1 MEHSTKMTLVPTTEA
16 ELTQLSELD
25 SELTNI
31 LKNKELNQDD
41 KIKLYTNVL
50 GKYKKF
56 EEKVYPNE
64 NFNPDN
70 QDNFKTPTKQK
81 LFPKNV
87 LLKKKIGKPVLLY
100 TGSLLIMCFSLF
112 SGISLF
118 VFHKFCHLISFNFVI
133 NKIYYKN
140 VFKI

>member
-1 MEHSTKMTLVPTTEA
+1 MEHSTKMTLVPFTEA

-50 GKYKKF
+50 GKYKIF
-56 EEKVYPNE
+56 EEKVFPNE
-64 NFNPDN
+64 YFNPDN

-100 TGSLLIMCFSLF
+100 LGSDNPTKKTIKK
-112 SGISLF
+112 G
-118 VFHKFCHLISFNFVI
+118 SFK
-133 NKIYYKN
+133 KIIDKTIESKPIKWSTY
-140 VFKI
+140 

>member
-16 ELTQLSELD
+16 ELHQLSELA
-25 SELTNI
+25 NI

-64 NFNPDN
+64 NF
-70 QDNFKTPTKQK
+70 QTPTNVQK
-81 LFPKNV
+81 MFFSRKKYASLYYCTRV
-87 LLKKKIGKPVLLY
+87 QIIQLKKQLKTFFEKDER
-100 TGSLLIMCFSLF
+100 
-112 SGISLF
+112 
-118 VFHKFCHLISFNFVI
+118 
-133 NKIYYKN
+133 
-140 VFKI
+140 

>member
-16 ELTQLSELD
+16 ELHQLSELD

-64 NFNPDN
+64 NFMPDN
-70 QDNFKTPTKQK
+70 QENFQTPTKQK

-100 TGSLLIMCFSLF
+100 TGTDNPIKKQLKKLL
-112 SGISLF
+112 
-118 VFHKFCHLISFNFVI
+118 
-133 NKIYYKN
+133 
-140 VFKI
+140 

>member
-64 NFNPDN
+64 NFIPDN
-70 QDNFKTPTKQK
+70 QENFQTPTKQI

-100 TGSLLIMCFSLF
+100 TGSANPIKKTIKKSSLKKMKDKTHEVK
-112 SGISLF
+112 SIKWS
-118 VFHKFCHLISFNFVI
+118 K
-133 NKIYYKN
+133 Y
-140 VFKI
+140 

>member
-100 TGSLLIMCFSLF
+100 TGSDNPPQKTIKK
-112 SGISLF
+112 G
-118 VFHKFCHLISFNFVI
+118 SFK
-133 NKIYYKN
+133 KIIDKTIESKPIKWSKY
-140 VFKI
+140 

>member
-16 ELTQLSELD
+16 ELHQLSELD

-64 NFNPDN
+64 NFISDD
-70 QDNFKTPTKQK
+70 QENFKTPTKQK
-81 LFPKNV
+81 LLPKNV

-100 TGSLLIMCFSLF
+100 TGSDNPIKKKIKKPFL
-112 SGISLF
+112 
-118 VFHKFCHLISFNFVI
+118 
-133 NKIYYKN
+133 NKMKD
-140 VFKI
+140 KIKEVKTLKWSKY

>member
-1 MEHSTKMTLVPTTEA
+1 M
-16 ELTQLSELD
+16 
-25 SELTNI
+25 
-31 LKNKELNQDD
+31 KNKGLNQDD

-87 LLKKKIGKPVLLY
+87 LFKKKIGKPVLLY
-100 TGSLLIMCFSLF
+100 TGSDNPTKKAIKK
-112 SGISLF
+112 G
-118 VFHKFCHLISFNFVI
+118 SFK
-133 NKIYYKN
+133 KIIDKTIESKPIKWSKY
-140 VFKI
+140 

>member
-41 KIKLYTNVL
+41 TIKLYTNVL

-56 EEKVYPNE
+56 EEKDYPNE

-70 QDNFKTPTKQK
+70 QDNLKIPTKQNYFQK
-81 LFPKNV
+81 CSSQE
-87 LLKKKIGKPVLLY
+87 KKGKPVLLY
-100 TGSLLIMCFSLF
+100 TGSDNPTKKTIKK
-112 SGISLF
+112 G
-118 VFHKFCHLISFNFVI
+118 SFK
-133 NKIYYKN
+133 KIIDK
-140 VFKI
+140 KIESKPIKWSKY

>member
-100 TGSLLIMCFSLF
+100 TGSDNPTKKTIKK
-112 SGISLF
+112 G
-118 VFHKFCHLISFNFVI
+118 SFK
-133 NKIYYKN
+133 KIIDKTIESKPIKWSKY
-140 VFKI
+140 

>member
-16 ELTQLSELD
+16 ELAQLSELD

-70 QDNFKTPTKQK
+70 HDNFKTPTKQK

-87 LLKKKIGKPVLLY
+87 LMKKKIGKPVLLY
-100 TGSLLIMCFSLF
+100 TGSDNPTKKTIKKGS
-112 SGISLF
+112 S
-118 VFHKFCHLISFNFVI
+118 K
-133 NKIYYKN
+133 KIIDKTIESKPIKWSKY
-140 VFKI
+140 

>member
-1 MEHSTKMTLVPTTEA
+1 MEHSTKMTLVTTTEA

-31 LKNKELNQDD
+31 LKNRELNQDE

-56 EEKVYPNE
+56 EEKVYQNE

-70 QDNFKTPTKQK
+70 QNNFKTPTKQK

-87 LLKKKIGKPVLLY
+87 LLKKKIGKPVILY
-100 TGSLLIMCFSLF
+100 TGSDNQTKKTIKK
-112 SGISLF
+112 G
-118 VFHKFCHLISFNFVI
+118 SFK
-133 NKIYYKN
+133 KIRDKTIES
-140 VFKI
+140 KPIKWSK